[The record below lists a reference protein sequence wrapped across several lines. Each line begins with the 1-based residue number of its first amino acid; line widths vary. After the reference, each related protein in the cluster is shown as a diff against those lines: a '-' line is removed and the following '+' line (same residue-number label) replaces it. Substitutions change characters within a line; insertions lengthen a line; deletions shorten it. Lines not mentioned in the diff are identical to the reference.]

1 MTMGK
6 RLALIVVAAAI
17 LAGCGTEQTTPSQ
30 ASSAGEG
37 QSPVM
42 PQPHALWVDGDGV
55 EEVARIAV
63 SLDGDLLLNDQILQK
78 GNFETLDGRR
88 QDDGS
93 VRLVSVDRS
102 SNEAVLLALQD
113 GALTEL
119 QRLPAPAYQINGLCL
134 YRDSQSLLSVFLLDE
149 RGGADQWLL
158 DDARQP
164 RKLRHLVMPPD
175 AEFCT
180 VDDARAALYVSE
192 ETVGLWRY
200 QADPEQD
207 PERQL
212 LDLLAPR
219 GAIRESASG
228 LAVIPGGVALLDK
241 EAGDLHLY
249 RFADDRHH
257 RYSVPDLDEP
267 ERLVASHDGATL
279 NLFVVDDGDHGV
291 RRLTLPWAQDEVIA
305 DVMPLVE
312 PSAQTD
318 TVALFGD
325 AADDPAIWLNRKT
338 PSASRILGTDKK
350 AGLHVYD
357 LNGTET
363 QFLAVG
369 RLNNVDVRYDLEV
382 AGQRYDIA
390 VATNRDHNSLH
401 VFLIDPD
408 TGELEDAGQIATGLE
423 EIYGLCLYQDDEG
436 LYAFP
441 NGKSGAIEQWLLRAE
456 GDALQGALV
465 RKLQVDSQP
474 EGCVAD
480 DNSGRLFVGEE
491 DSAVWV
497 FPAAADQPAQAEQVV
512 AISERLHADIEG
524 LALYHQGDQHFLVIS
539 SQGNN
544 SYVLVDAE
552 PPYRWRGRFRIGMN
566 VAQGID
572 GVSETDGLEVTSANL
587 GAPYTAGLLVVQ
599 DGRNRLP
606 QAPQNFKLVPWTVID
621 HALQLSENGDSHE

>member
-1 MTMGK
+1 MEKKFGVMVFIVLM
-6 RLALIVVAAAI
+6 LAACESDTATGPTD
-17 LAGCGTEQTTPSQ
+17 AGDEANWQTP
-30 ASSAGEG
+30 A
-37 QSPVM
+37 M
-42 PQPHALWVDGDGV
+42 PQPQTLWAEGDT
-55 EEVARIAV
+55 RIAV
-63 SLDGDLLLNDQILQK
+63 SLDGDLLLGDQVLQQ

-88 QDDGS
+88 QEDGS

-102 SNEAVLLALQD
+102 RNEAVLFALQD
-113 GALTEL
+113 NGLTEL
-119 QRLPAPAYQINGLCL
+119 QRIPAPAYQINGLCL
-134 YRDSQSLLSVFLLDE
+134 YRDRQSLLSVFLLDE

-158 DDARQP
+158 DDDRQP

-175 AEFCT
+175 AEFCA

-207 PERQL
+207 PEREL

-219 GAIRESASG
+219 GNIRESAGG

-249 RFADDRHH
+249 RFDDDQHH
-257 RYSVPDLDEP
+257 RYAVPELDEP
-267 ERLVASHDGATL
+267 ERLAASHDGEAL
-279 NLFVVDDGDHGV
+279 NLYAVDDGDHGV
-291 RRLTLPWAQDEVIA
+291 RRLDLAWQA
-305 DVMPLVE
+305 DPAVTDIMTMVE

-325 AADDPAIWLNRKT
+325 AADDPAIWLNRQI

-350 AGLHVYD
+350 AGLHVYGLD
-357 LNGTET
+357 GKET
-363 QFLAVG
+363 QFLAAG
-369 RLNNVDVRYDLEV
+369 RLNNVDVRYDVDV
-382 AGQRYDIA
+382 AGRRHDIA

-401 VFLIDPD
+401 LFLIDPL
-408 TGELEDAGQIATGLE
+408 TGVLEDTGQIATGLD
-423 EIYGLCLYQDDEG
+423 EIYGLCLYQDEQG

-441 NGKSGAIEQWLLRAE
+441 NGKSGAIEQWLLQAE
-456 GDALQGALV
+456 GDDFQGSLV
-465 RKLQVDSQP
+465 RKLKVASQP

-480 DNSGRLFVGEE
+480 DDSGRLFVGEE
-491 DSAVWV
+491 DNAVWV
-497 FPAAADQPAQAEQVV
+497 FPAAADQPADAQQVV
-512 AISERLHADIEG
+512 AVSERLHADIEG
-524 LALYHQGDQHFLVIS
+524 LALYRKGGQHFLVIS

-544 SYVLVDAE
+544 SFVLVDAE

-587 GAPYTAGLLVVQ
+587 GGPYTEGLLVVQ

-606 QAPQNFKLVPWTVID
+606 QAPQNFKLVPWTAID
-621 HALQLSENGDSHE
+621 HALQLSEQGNGHE